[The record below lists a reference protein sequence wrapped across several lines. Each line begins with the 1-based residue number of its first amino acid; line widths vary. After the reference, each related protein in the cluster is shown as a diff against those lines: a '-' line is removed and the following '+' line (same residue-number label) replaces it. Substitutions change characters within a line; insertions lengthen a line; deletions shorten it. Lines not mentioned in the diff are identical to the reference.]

1 MSVAGVL
8 ERLEDAGVGLE
19 VRGEKLGWT
28 APAKVSRV
36 EVVGLLREHK
46 LELIRLLLERVRTP
60 AVAAVFEAKLDPV
73 PEMVALATWKGP
85 TTAVWATWSNV
96 GEGRLDDDPVLR
108 ATCLASAKACGWPA
122 LPIPGR
128 PAETV
133 AGGEVAWTAFCV
145 VVEVG
150 LVGAALEVL
159 VARRGVSVKGG
170 GGIDAGEG

>member
-1 MSVAGVL
+1 MTPVELLVDVEGAGVVL
-8 ERLEDAGVGLE
+8 AVRCGRLAWDAPAGV
-19 VRGEKLGWT
+19 VGE
-28 APAKVSRV
+28 R
-36 EVVGLLREHK
+36 EVGLLREHK
-46 LELIRLLLERVRTP
+46 AELIRLLLERTRTP
-60 AVAAVFEAKLDPV
+60 AKVVFEAVVEPV
-73 PEMVALATWKGP
+73 PDPMVSVTWKGP
-85 TTAVWATWSNV
+85 ATAVWATWSSV
-96 GEGRLDDDPVLR
+96 GEGRVDDDPGLR
-108 ATCLASAKACGWPA
+108 ATCLVSAEACGWPA

-159 VARRGVSVKGG
+159 PARRGVSVKGG